1 MSAQESFTP
10 YGPAAYRAGAL
21 PALAPAVEE
30 SGGIVET
37 PLKWGHY
44 AGLDSPTQIKEQ
56 LEEGKHLLYETQER
70 EERKQLAPCDAERWR
85 FDNTGSTIIPKL
97 IFLLQLVGCGFP
109 WVLWSAKVSELL
121 YKEGLGWDFVPI
133 VVGVAGAFSGLWLM
147 SEWRRYAALA
157 MGLAALT
164 TASFIAWHEKALWGF
179 WSEQTAFWL
188 GAGWGLMGVV
198 GASALMTLYALCY
211 RHDGSEFNRRD
222 GMLRM
227 ARTWWRK
234 PFVAPFYEFDPTL
247 QLQILPHGGR
257 DYVLWLRHRYT
268 SNKLCLAFKIHS
280 LGLDRE
286 NALAVWDTLQRYM
299 DVEQPLPDLPIL
311 EQSRHLDPV
320 TAAHDTAVQRSPRYW
335 RDIDIKAWARTAG
348 RDLRA
353 QVAAYPWQQE
363 PCIREPHVDPQL
375 SVEAYYRSQEAKGIV
390 STPKGDDFDDVHR
403 G

>member
-1 MSAQESFTP
+1 MSAQESCTL
-10 YGPAAYRAGAL
+10 YGPAAHRAKSI
-21 PALAPAVEE
+21 PSLAPAVDEP
-30 SGGIVET
+30 SGVFDI

-44 AGLDSPTQIKEQ
+44 ARLDSPVENQLQ
-56 LEEGKHLLYETQER
+56 LEDGKHLLYEKQEKDGR
-70 EERKQLAPCDAERWR
+70 PLLSPCDAERWR

-97 IFLLQLVGCGFP
+97 IFLLKLACAGFP
-109 WVLWSAKVSELL
+109 WVCWSVKVAMILREQNA
-121 YKEGLGWDFVPI
+121 GWESLATFI
-133 VVGVAGAFSGLWLM
+133 GVAGAFLGIALM
-147 SEWRRYAALA
+147 GARRLYALLALSL
-157 MGLAALT
+157 GALL
-164 TASFIAWHEKALWGF
+164 TASFIAWQQQALGGY
-179 WSEQTAFWL
+179 WSEQSAFWWGVAL
-188 GAGWGLMGVV
+188 GLMGGV
-198 GASALMTLYALCY
+198 GTDALMTLYAFCY

-227 ARTWWRK
+227 ARSWWRK

-286 NALAVWDTLQRYM
+286 NTLAVWDTLQRYM

-320 TAAHDTAVQRSPRYW
+320 TAAHDAAIQRPPRYW
-335 RDIDIKAWARTAG
+335 RNIDAKAWSRGAG

-353 QVAAYPWQQE
+353 KVAAYPWQQE
-363 PCIREPHVDPQL
+363 PCIREPHVAPQL

-390 STPKGDDFDDVHR
+390 ATPKGDDFDDIHR

>member
-1 MSAQESFTP
+1 MSAQEPFTP

-21 PALAPAVEE
+21 PDLAPAVEE
-30 SGGIVET
+30 SGGIVDT
-37 PLKWGHY
+37 LLKWGHY
-44 AGLDSPTQIKEQ
+44 AGLDSPIQIKEQ
-56 LEEGKHLLYETQER
+56 LEEGKHLLYETQAKEG
-70 EERKQLAPCDAERWR
+70 RKQLAPCDAERWR
-85 FDNTGSTIIPKL
+85 FDNTGSATIPKL
-97 IFLLQLVGCGFP
+97 VFLLKLAGSSLPWACWSTKISVLLREQDSGWESLSSLLGLAGFFLGI
-109 WVLWSAKVSELL
+109 VLMGERRL
-121 YKEGLGWDFVPI
+121 YAVLAMTLG
-133 VVGVAGAFSGLWLM
+133 
-147 SEWRRYAALA
+147 ALA
-157 MGLAALT
+157 
-164 TASFIAWHEKALWGF
+164 TASVIAWYEHELWGY

-188 GAGWGLMGVV
+188 GAGLGLMGVV
-198 GASALMTLYALCY
+198 GADALMTLYALCY

-286 NALAVWDTLQRYM
+286 NALAVWGTLQRYM
-299 DVEQPLPDLPIL
+299 DVEQPLPDLPML

-320 TAAHDTAVQRSPRYW
+320 TAAHDMAIQRPPRYW
-335 RDIDIKAWARTAG
+335 RDIDVAAWSRG
-348 RDLRA
+348 SGKQLREK
-353 QVAAYPWQQE
+353 VKAYPWQQE
-363 PCIREPHVDPQL
+363 PCVREPHVDPQL
-375 SVEAYYRSQEAKGIV
+375 SVEAYYRSQEAKGIQA
-390 STPKGDDFDDVHR
+390 TPKGDDFDDIHR

>member
-1 MSAQESFTP
+1 
-10 YGPAAYRAGAL
+10 
-21 PALAPAVEE
+21 
-30 SGGIVET
+30 
-37 PLKWGHY
+37 
-44 AGLDSPTQIKEQ
+44 
-56 LEEGKHLLYETQER
+56 
-70 EERKQLAPCDAERWR
+70 
-85 FDNTGSTIIPKL
+85 
-97 IFLLQLVGCGFP
+97 
-109 WVLWSAKVSELL
+109 
-121 YKEGLGWDFVPI
+121 
-133 VVGVAGAFSGLWLM
+133 
-147 SEWRRYAALA
+147 
-157 MGLAALT
+157 
-164 TASFIAWHEKALWGF
+164 
-179 WSEQTAFWL
+179 
-188 GAGWGLMGVV
+188 
-198 GASALMTLYALCY
+198 MTLYAFCY

-280 LGLDRE
+280 LGLNRE

-320 TAAHDTAVQRSPRYW
+320 TAAHDAVVQRPPRYW
-335 RDIDIKAWARTAG
+335 RDIDAKAWSRGAG
-348 RDLRA
+348 RELRA
-353 QVAAYPWQQE
+353 KVAAYPWQQE
-363 PCIREPHVDPQL
+363 PCIREPHVDPRL

-390 STPKGDDFDDVHR
+390 STPKGDDFDDIHR